1 MRVLQVDSG
10 REWRGGQN
18 QVRLL
23 SRELVKRRDIDVRL
37 VTRRGSELARRA
49 SAAGVPVTGVPWL
62 FGPDPLAAFRLAR
75 LVGAF
80 QPAVVHVHDA
90 HALTVARWALRWA
103 GSPPLPRR
111 RPLLVA
117 TRHVD
122 FHLRPRSLWPS
133 ADCIIAVSEAIR
145 RVLLTDGVPASILR
159 LIPEGVDPEEIRHAA
174 ARSLG
179 VRRRLGLPDDAPLAV
194 NVAALV
200 EHKDQHTL
208 IRAAA
213 AGRALR
219 PDLHW
224 AIAGR
229 GGLRRALERAIRD
242 AGVASHVH
250 LLGYVEEADALIQS
264 ADVLVMSSKE
274 EGLGTVVLN
283 ALALGT
289 PVVATAA
296 GGLVDV
302 VPAAW
307 RVPVGDAE
315 ALARRVVAAVVER
328 PTVALPD
335 RFTARAMAEDVV
347 ALYRSLL

>member
-23 SRELVKRRDIDVRL
+23 SRELVTRRDVDVRL

-49 SAAGVPVTGVPWL
+49 TAAGVPVTGVPWL
-62 FGPDPLAAFRLAR
+62 LGPDPVAAFLLAR

-103 GSPPLPRR
+103 PPRR

-133 ADCIIAVSEAIR
+133 ADCIIAVSEAVR

-174 ARSLG
+174 ARPLG
-179 VRRRLGLPDDAPLAV
+179 VRRRLGLPDDVPLAV

-208 IRAAA
+208 VRAAA
-213 AGRALR
+213 AGRALC

-229 GGLRRALERAIRD
+229 GRLRRALERAIRD

-250 LLGYVEEADALIQS
+250 LLGYVEEADALIRD

-296 GGLVDV
+296 GGLMDV

>member
-23 SRELVKRRDIDVRL
+23 SRELATRPDVDVRL
-37 VTRRGSELARRA
+37 ATRRRSELARRA
-49 SAAGVPVTGVPWL
+49 TAANVPVTGVPWFL
-62 FGPDPLAAFRLAR
+62 GPDPVAAFLLAR
-75 LVGAF
+75 LVQAF
-80 QPAVVHVHDA
+80 QPTVVHVHDA

-103 GSPPLPRR
+103 GRR
-111 RPLLVA
+111 SLLVA

-133 ADCIIAVSEAIR
+133 ADCIIAVSEAVR
-145 RVLLTDGVPASILR
+145 RVLLSDGVPASILR
-159 LIPEGVDPEEIRHAA
+159 LIPEGVDPEEIRQTA
-174 ARSLG
+174 ARPLG
-179 VRRRLGLPDDAPLAV
+179 VRRRLGLPDDTPLAV

-229 GGLRRALERAIRD
+229 GELRSALEQAIRD

-250 LLGYVEEADALIQS
+250 LLGYVEEADALIRE
-264 ADVLVMSSKE
+264 ANVLVMSSKQ

-296 GGLVDV
+296 GGLVDI

-328 PTVALPD
+328 PAVALPD
-335 RFTARAMAEDVV
+335 RYTARVMAEDVL
-347 ALYRSLL
+347 ALYRALV

>member
-1 MRVLQVDSG
+1 VRVLQVDSG

-23 SRELVKRRDIDVRL
+23 SRELVTQRDVDVRL

-49 SAAGVPVTGVPWL
+49 TAANVAVTGVPWFL
-62 FGPDPLAAFRLAR
+62 GPDPVAAFLLAR
-75 LVGAF
+75 FVVAF

-103 GSPPLPRR
+103 GQRAC
-111 RPLLVA
+111 LVA

-133 ADCIIAVSEAIR
+133 ADCIIAVSEAVR
-145 RVLLTDGVPASILR
+145 GVLLADGVPASIIR

-174 ARSLG
+174 ARPLG
-179 VRRRLGLPDDAPLAV
+179 VRRRLGLPDDTPLAV

-208 IRAAA
+208 VRAAA
-213 AGRALR
+213 AGRALC

-229 GGLRRALERAIRD
+229 GDLRSALEQAIRD

-250 LLGYVEEADALIQS
+250 LLGYVEEADALIRE
-264 ADVLVMSSKE
+264 ADVLVMSSKQ

-296 GGLVDV
+296 GGLIDI

-315 ALARRVVAAVVER
+315 ALARRVVAAVAER

-335 RFTARAMAEDVV
+335 RFTARAMAEDVL